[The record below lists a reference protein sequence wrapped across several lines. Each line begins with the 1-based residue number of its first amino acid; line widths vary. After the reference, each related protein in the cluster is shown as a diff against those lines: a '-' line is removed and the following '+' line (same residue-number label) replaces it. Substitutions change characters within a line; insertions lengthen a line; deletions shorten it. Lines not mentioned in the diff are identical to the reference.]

1 MSILRGNT
9 FEKAGVNI
17 STVFGKISPELK
29 GKIPGTQNSNKFWAS
44 GISVVIHPFSP
55 KIPAVH
61 MNTRHIITNE
71 SWFGGGMDITPT
83 NLKSSESKKIA
94 KFFHSSLEK
103 ICEENKKGSYKKYK
117 KWCDDYFYLP
127 HRNEPRGLGGIF
139 YDYLNSENW
148 QEDFNFTRKVGETF
162 INSYT
167 KIVNNT
173 KKKNGMKKI
182 NDSSFIEDLGILSL
196 TYFMTGVQNL
206 DYKPMETLM
215 QF

>member
-1 MSILRGNT
+1 MVWRGNGYYT
-9 FEKAGVNI
+9 DKF
-17 STVFGKISPELK
+17 KIIRVE
-29 GKIPGTQNSNKFWAS
+29 
-44 GISVVIHPFSP
+44 
-55 KIPAVH
+55 
-61 MNTRHIITNE
+61 
-71 SWFGGGMDITPT
+71 
-83 NLKSSESKKIA
+83 KIA

-196 TYFMTGVQNL
+196 TYFMTGVQIWITNQW
-206 DYKPMETLM
+206 KH
-215 QF
+215 